1 MPIIYCRMGSVRLV
15 SLHERVSMNDVILFG
30 SIATIVV
37 CCLAMFA
44 AYGIYGGAY
53 GSLSTAKAGE
63 FYNFEYLQPN
73 AGDPE
78 RYLAKVLSVHTL
90 DENAIRR
97 LNARSNYRRHD
108 SQFVR
113 TNHLVTCQTADGK
126 IRNFYAERTVN
137 CRRPLLA
144 GAAFKTGL
152 ASLLF

>member
-1 MPIIYCRMGSVRLV
+1 MDSVRLV
-15 SLHERVSMNDVILFG
+15 SLHERVSMNDVMLFG
-30 SIATIVV
+30 SIAVAVV
-37 CCLAMFA
+37 CCLAAFA
-44 AYGIYGGAY
+44 AYGVYGGVH
-53 GSLSTAKAGE
+53 GCLSTARPGE
-63 FYNFEYLQPN
+63 FYNFEYLQPH

-78 RYLAKVLSVHTL
+78 RFLAKVLNVHTL
-90 DENAIRR
+90 DDNAICR

-108 SQFVR
+108 EQFVR

-144 GAAFKTGL
+144 GAVFKTGL

>member
-1 MPIIYCRMGSVRLV
+1 
-15 SLHERVSMNDVILFG
+15 MNDVILFG

-37 CCLAMFA
+37 FCLAAFA
-44 AYGIYGGAY
+44 AYGVYGGIH
-53 GSLSTAKAGE
+53 GSLSTARPGE

-73 AGDPE
+73 HGDPE
-78 RYLAKVLSVHTL
+78 RFLAKVLSVHTL

-97 LNARSNYRRHD
+97 LNARSNYRRYD
-108 SQFVR
+108 DKFVR
-113 TNHLVTCQTADGK
+113 TNHLVKCQTVDGK